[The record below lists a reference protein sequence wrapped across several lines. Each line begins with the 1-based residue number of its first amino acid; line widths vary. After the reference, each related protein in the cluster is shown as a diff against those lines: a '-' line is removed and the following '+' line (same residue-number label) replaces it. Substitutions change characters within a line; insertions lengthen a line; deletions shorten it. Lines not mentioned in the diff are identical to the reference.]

1 MLDKGLPATSVQRPD
16 LSGMCS
22 IAGLLVEAAK
32 VCHWSS
38 DRPHAGALTHI
49 NTLRTPRPYTRAL
62 PALQGNARMLD
73 VIRWDSDLIRRYDLA
88 GPRYTSYP
96 TAVQFGTQTGAFDLL
111 HALRDS
117 RKAHRP
123 LSLYVHIP
131 FCANICY
138 YCACNKVITKDRSR
152 AQAYLQRLGNEIEM
166 LGCHLAPD
174 QVVEQLHLGG
184 GTPTFLNHDELRQL
198 MTRLR
203 ANFHL
208 LDDDSGDYGIEI
220 DPREADWSSMGLL
233 RELGFNRVSL
243 GVQDLD
249 PAVQRAVNRLQSL
262 EQTRAIVE
270 AARTLQ
276 FRSVNIDLIYG
287 LPLQTPQGF
296 ARTVDEII
304 ALQPD
309 RLSVF
314 NYAHLPERFMP
325 QRRIEQHDLPAP
337 EQKLHMLQGTIEQL
351 TLAGYRYI
359 GMDHFA
365 LPDDELAIAQEEGTL
380 QRNFQGYTTH
390 GHCDL
395 LGLGVSAISQIG
407 DLYCQNSSDLNDYQ
421 TLLASDQLATK
432 RGLVCHEDD
441 RIRQAVIQQ
450 LICHFELDFSQIEA
464 AFMIE
469 FRGYFSEAWPRLVE
483 MHHDGLIVLDDRG
496 IRVLPAG
503 RLLVRAVCMLFD
515 RYLSPQTLQRFSR
528 VI

>member
-1 MLDKGLPATSVQRPD
+1 MLDD
-16 LSGMCS
+16 L
-22 IAGLLVEAAK
+22 
-32 VCHWSS
+32 
-38 DRPHAGALTHI
+38 
-49 NTLRTPRPYTRAL
+49 
-62 PALQGNARMLD
+62 
-73 VIRWDSDLIRRYDLA
+73 RWDSELIRRYDLA

-96 TAVQFGTQTGAFDLL
+96 TAVQFHSQVGAFELL

-117 RKAHRP
+117 RKASRP

-152 AQAYLQRLGNEIEM
+152 SQAYLQRLEREIS
-166 LGCHLAPD
+166 LIAAHVD
-174 QVVEQLHLGG
+174 DRQVVEQLHFGG
-184 GTPTFLNHDELRQL
+184 GTPTFLSHVELRQL
-198 MTRLR
+198 MAHLR
-203 ANFHL
+203 QHFTL
-208 LDDDSGDYGIEI
+208 LDDHSGDYGIEI
-220 DPREADWSSMGLL
+220 DPREADWSTMGLL

-249 PAVQRAVNRLQSL
+249 PLVQRAINRLQSL
-262 EQTRAIVE
+262 EETRAIVE

-287 LPLQTPQGF
+287 LPLQTPEGF
-296 ARTVDEII
+296 ARTVEQVI

-325 QRRIEQHDLPAP
+325 QRRIDTAQLPGP
-337 EQKLHMLQGTIEQL
+337 EHKLEMLQRTVEQL
-351 TLAGYRYI
+351 TGAGYRYI

-365 LPDDELAIAQEEGTL
+365 LPDDDLAIAQEEGTL

-395 LGLGVSAISQIG
+395 IGLGVSAISQIG
-407 DLYCQNSSDLNDYQ
+407 ELYAQNTSDLTEYQ

-432 RGLVCHEDD
+432 RGLRCTEDD
-441 RIRQAVIQQ
+441 QLRRTIISQ
-450 LICHFELDFSQIEA
+450 LICHFRLDFAPVEN
-464 AFMIE
+464 E
-469 FRGYFSEAWPRLVE
+469 FSIHFREHFREQWPQLLT
-483 MHHDGLIVLDDRG
+483 MATDGLIHLDPTG
-496 IRVLPAG
+496 ITVTPAG
-503 RLLVRAVCMLFD
+503 RLLVRSICMVFD
-515 RYLSPQTLQRFSR
+515 AYLAAQNRQRFSR